1 MSNNPF
7 LKTNESSRFSSLL
20 DSNDNSTK
28 KSNFRDS
35 VKNKNYD
42 PSPNSFKQ
50 SYRNR
55 DSHRP
60 KESKPIIQTND
71 LETFP
76 DLIHNLTA
84 STILPNPQ
92 PSIKFK
98 EILTNIIDKDKDKDN
113 DNDNDKTQDKKKITP
128 GWVEIKKV
136 GNKIVYEYGEQTFSN
151 IRQQY
156 QEEQEDLENDIN
168 FQMNEAI
175 ESMKECWDRYEQE
188 YDDLHGEGAYAE
200 KFRLSP
206 VYGPEYDT
214 SSDEESEYYESSS
227 DDE

>member
-7 LKTNESSRFSSLL
+7 LKTNESNRFSSLL
-20 DSNDNSTK
+20 DSDTSTN

-35 VKNKNYD
+35 AKNKNYD
-42 PSPNSFKQ
+42 PSLNSFKQ
-50 SYRNR
+50 SYVRNR

-76 DLIHNLTA
+76 DLIPKLTD
-84 STILPNPQ
+84 STILPNLQ
-92 PSIKFK
+92 PSINFK
-98 EILTNIIDKDKDKDN
+98 EILTNIIV
-113 DNDNDKTQDKKKITP
+113 NDNDKTQDKKKITP
-128 GWVEIKKV
+128 GWIEIKKV
-136 GNKIVYEYGEQTFSN
+136 GNKLIYEYGEQTFSN
-151 IRQQY
+151 IRQED
-156 QEEQEDLENDIN
+156 QEIQENQEDDLNY
-168 FQMNEAI
+168 QMNEAI

-200 KFRLSP
+200 KFSLPP
-206 VYGPEYDT
+206 VYGSDYET
-214 SSDEESEYYESSS
+214 SSDSDNYSDSSS